1 MRELTDTVDMRV
13 VQPEARVT
21 GTHEAAEGVGA
32 VSVLTDP
39 FVLLTLVYV
48 LQHNLTHKENCN
60 TYFLTHITRNNTVN
74 RLRLGRG

>member
-1 MRELTDTVDMRV
+1 MRELTDTVDVRV

-60 TYFLTHITRNNTVN
+60 FLTHHLKQHYLVK
-74 RLRLGRG
+74 LCQSVEVG